1 MCSPK
6 DHNAWLCVPAGE
18 VNALGLKQSISASL
32 IGNCVH
38 PLRFLMSVTRHFVSV
53 EWERLK
59 VLIEKGLVSDEH
71 YEQTTHP
78 WFIPLRA
85 CPKC

>member
-1 MCSPK
+1 
-6 DHNAWLCVPAGE
+6 
-18 VNALGLKQSISASL
+18 
-32 IGNCVH
+32 
-38 PLRFLMSVTRHFVSV
+38 MSVTRHFISV

-71 YEQTTHP
+71 YKQTTHP

-85 CPKC
+85 FPKC